1 LSGETQAG
9 PRIGDDR
16 RFTALIL
23 AASRGAAD
31 PVAKSEGTTHKCLVD
46 VAGTPM
52 LVRVVETLTASPSI
66 GAIAISIEAPEV
78 LEALAPIAEAAEA
91 GRITVLTSGPTTS
104 ASVLRAAEA
113 LGSPYPLLIAT
124 ADNPLLT
131 PEMVEHVCAE
141 ALACGADLAAG
152 LASETVVRKAF
163 PAAQRTFLR
172 FRDDRYSGCN
182 LYALPREA
190 GLEAVRFWAAAE
202 RHRKRPWRL
211 VATFGLVSLVLF
223 LFGRLT
229 LDDAFARA
237 SRVMKVRAK
246 ALKLPFPTAPID
258 VDKPADLALVR
269 QILASGG
276 R

>member
-1 LSGETQAG
+1 MSGATQSSAG
-9 PRIGDDR
+9 R

-31 PVAKSEGTTHKCLVD
+31 PVARSEGISHKCLVD
-46 VAGTPM
+46 VVGTPM
-52 LVRVVETLTASPSI
+52 LVRVVEALTASPSI

-78 LEALAPIAEAAEA
+78 LEALAPVAEAVAA

-104 ASVLRAAEA
+104 VSVLRAVET

-131 PEMVEHVCAE
+131 PGMVEHFCAG
-141 ALACGADLAAG
+141 ALASDADLTTA
-152 LASETVVRKAF
+152 LASETVVREAV
-163 PAAQRTFLR
+163 PTTQRTFLR
-172 FRDDRYSGCN
+172 FRDGRYSGCN
-182 LYALPREA
+182 LYALTGEA
-190 GLEAVRFWAAAE
+190 GLGAVRFWAAAE

-211 VATFGLVSLVLF
+211 VATFGLGSLVLF
-223 LFGRLT
+223 LLGRLT

-237 SRVMKVRAK
+237 SRVMKVRTK

-269 QILASGG
+269 RILASGSS
-276 R
+276 